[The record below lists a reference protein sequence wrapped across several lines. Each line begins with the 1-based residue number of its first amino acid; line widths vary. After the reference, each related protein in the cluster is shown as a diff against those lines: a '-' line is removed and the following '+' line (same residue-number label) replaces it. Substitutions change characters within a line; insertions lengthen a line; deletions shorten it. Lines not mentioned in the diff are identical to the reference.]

1 MPHSCEKLLYH
12 EWLRIYQSLT
22 IIVSVDQIPRYQ
34 IVNNLYFKISHDD
47 HKSSPNAPDIFKIL
61 DLFIYFFFQ
70 KNISILNIFPILSDP
85 FIVMLKKL
93 SSVNKRLWKNGTHFV
108 HHVSNIRNV
117 RLDRHYFI
125 RSLSRIPLLPLLSYI
140 FRFISPSY
148 PRVSSSKC
156 QLERPDNSIRGN
168 NQQAFPLSM
177 VLLCLCVWRYRESH
191 GTEMD
196 CGDECETRWPR
207 LLSESSANI
216 PISRSFLQR
225 RGLKNFSTVEIKR
238 LVSRVYYYRGL
249 IYL

>member
-1 MPHSCEKLLYH
+1 MEHTLCTSCFEYSKRTARSSLFHSFSFPHS
-12 EWLRIYQSLT
+12 
-22 IIVSVDQIPRYQ
+22 
-34 IVNNLYFKISHDD
+34 
-47 HKSSPNAPDIFKIL
+47 SPP
-61 DLFIYFFFQ
+61 
-70 KNISILNIFPILSDP
+70 
-85 FIVMLKKL
+85 
-93 SSVNKRLWKNGTHFV
+93 T
-108 HHVSNIRNV
+108 
-117 RLDRHYFI
+117 
-125 RSLSRIPLLPLLSYI
+125 PLLYI

-168 NQQAFPLSM
+168 NQQAFPLTM
-177 VLLCLCVWRYRESH
+177 VLCLCVWRYRESH

-225 RGLKNFSTVEIKR
+225 RGLKNFSTLEIKR